1 MNSEEK
7 EMVDTLFDKYL
18 EDGKAVIFTRGE
30 NSPFNFQ
37 MIKKV
42 RKLLLE
48 TEIEFKE
55 IDISKHQNEHF
66 IQCTLNIHTGFNSF
80 PNIYFGNTHVGGYDD
95 LVPLFSDKEFL
106 EETLSKA
113 KIESKF
119 SASEQSDGF
128 DTDDFKRKTKK

>member
-1 MNSEEK
+1 VSFVESDIAEPGRLIPNIRNNFGEEMNSEEK

-66 IQCTLNIHTGFNSF
+66 I
-80 PNIYFGNTHVGGYDD
+80 
-95 LVPLFSDKEFL
+95 
-106 EETLSKA
+106 
-113 KIESKF
+113 
-119 SASEQSDGF
+119 
-128 DTDDFKRKTKK
+128 